1 MWKVLILICEITVP
15 RADCQ
20 IGTARD
26 YFYAPDVQ
34 DMVTC
39 GLHAQALA
47 AETLPAATIARIEA
61 GLSTTKPAACQLP
74 QSAKT
79 RWGRA
84 STAPVCNRLHA

>member
-1 MWKVLILICEITVP
+1 MWKVLILICEITVS

-26 YFYAPDVQ
+26 YFYAHDVT
-34 DMVTC
+34 DIVTC

-61 GLSTTKPAACQLP
+61 GLEYH
-74 QSAKT
+74 KT
-79 RWGRA
+79 RCIPATSIGKEA
-84 STAPVCNRLHA
+84 VG